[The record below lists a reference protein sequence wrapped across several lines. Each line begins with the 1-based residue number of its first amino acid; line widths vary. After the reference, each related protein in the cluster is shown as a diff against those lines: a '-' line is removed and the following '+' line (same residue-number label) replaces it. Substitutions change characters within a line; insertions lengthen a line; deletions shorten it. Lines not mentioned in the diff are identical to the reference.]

1 MQEEVVRVSLAGEG
15 REEANWRSSG
25 DKLSEAPWFPGERIG
40 RRLVSCR
47 GKITNTAFEE
57 DSQVEGSS

>member
-1 MQEEVVRVSLAGEG
+1 MDLQEEVVRVSLAGEG
-15 REEANWRSSG
+15 REEANWRLSG
-25 DKLSEAPWFPGERIG
+25 DKLSEAPWFPGC
-40 RRLVSCR
+40 CR